1 MNNDVKYV
9 GIRKDLFDE
18 IDEYAKLNGIK
29 TTRLI
34 NNLLRDRFM
43 TEKYGESPF
52 DAFAKKV
59 EIVETPPEIQK
70 VVNENFWEM
79 LGDDKPKETEPRVM
93 TRDES
98 EKKLVELLSTHTIEE
113 NGSVTK
119 ELVDK
124 LLNEVDEIMA
134 VPATAFVK
142 QTPESQAIIDEH
154 NKLLE
159 EKNNKPKKRR
169 LK

>member
-70 VVNENFWEM
+70 AVNENFWEM
-79 LGDDKPKETEPRVM
+79 LDEDKKDDTPKFLEPTDKKTFDGIERITEHI
-93 TRDES
+93 
-98 EKKLVELLSTHTIEE
+98 KKEFDDIMIFPADRLV
-113 NGSVTK
+113 
-119 ELVDK
+119 
-124 LLNEVDEIMA
+124 
-134 VPATAFVK
+134 P

-154 NKLLE
+154 NRLLR